1 MNPEQGMVID
11 ASVALRWLLE
21 SEPDPLASEVME
33 SLDER
38 FALVPVLWHL
48 EVANGLRNAIR
59 VGIHSPETI
68 TAFADRL
75 ELLDIRT
82 DAVGPQMR
90 RLGNEAVMSGLTA
103 YDVSYL
109 LLARDREL
117 PLATFDGELATA
129 ARTSGVELAFEITD
143 E

>member
-1 MNPEQGMVID
+1 MSSPDGMVID

-21 SEPDPLASEVME
+21 SEPDPHASLAME

-38 FALVPVLWHL
+38 FALVPVLWHF
-48 EVANGLRNAIR
+48 EIANGLRNAIR
-59 VGIHSPETI
+59 VGIHPPETI

-82 DAVGPQMR
+82 DVVAPQLR
-90 RLGNEAVMSGLTA
+90 RLGNEAVISGLTA

-109 LLARDREL
+109 LLARDRGL
-117 PLATFDGELATA
+117 PLATFDGELAAA
-129 ARTSGVELAFEITD
+129 ARTSGVELAFEID
-143 E
+143 

>member
-1 MNPEQGMVID
+1 MTAPEGMVID

-21 SEPDPLASEVME
+21 SEPDIHASQAME
-33 SLDER
+33 SLDEQ
-38 FALVPVLWHL
+38 FALVPVLWHF

-59 VGIHSPETI
+59 VGIHPPETI

-82 DAVGPQMR
+82 DVVAPQLHRM
-90 RLGNEAVMSGLTA
+90 GNEAVISGLTA

-109 LLARDREL
+109 LLARDRGL
-117 PLATFDGELATA
+117 PLATFDGELAAA
-129 ARTSGVELAFEITD
+129 ARTAGVELAFKID
-143 E
+143 